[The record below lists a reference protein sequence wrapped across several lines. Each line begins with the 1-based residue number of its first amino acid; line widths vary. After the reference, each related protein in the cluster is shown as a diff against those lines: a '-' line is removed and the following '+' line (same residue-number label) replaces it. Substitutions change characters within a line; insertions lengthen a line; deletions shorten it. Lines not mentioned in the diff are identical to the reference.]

1 MKLKLNIIIIIIFLS
16 IIGYYANAQNVTGSV
31 LGTNFN
37 YIMNNDS
44 LHSFSFTT
52 YFSMGGG
59 NCPPFSSTIS
69 FSDDTMFV
77 KATYDICGFW
87 PALGCVRNDVIDY
100 TQIIPSN
107 IQYIIMS
114 TDVITCET
122 GEPTLVENVYTRTYD
137 RNLGI
142 TEVLKNNISI
152 YPNPANDVLNI
163 TSNGVFNAYIVYD
176 LLGKKLIE
184 SNQNIIS
191 VESLSQG
198 VYLLEAKQG
207 NEKVLQMFVKN

>member
-1 MKLKLNIIIIIIFLS
+1 MKFKNILFVLSFLITSES
-16 IIGYYANAQNVTGSV
+16 ISQNVTGSV

-37 YIMNNDS
+37 YTMNNDS

-59 NCPPFSSTIS
+59 NCPPFSSTIL

-87 PALGCVRNDVIDY
+87 PALGCVRNDIVDY

-142 TEVLKNNISI
+142 TEVLKNNILI
-152 YPNPANDVLNI
+152 YPNPAKNVLNI
-163 TSNGVFNAYIVYD
+163 TPTNGFFDTYIVYD

-191 VESLSQG
+191 VECLSQG

-207 NEKVLQMFVKN
+207 NEKVLQRFVKN